1 MKRFLLSV
9 FAVLAFTFM
18 ANSQDNREVRSM
30 SDTHI
35 DSYVTNSGSWRGNA
49 PAPSSTVNY
58 SFEGSLEG
66 WTTIDADGDGYDWAL
81 STNTPPGH
89 NASTGCVFSHSY
101 VNYFGPVN
109 PNNYLVSPTKAAYS
123 QVTFYAC
130 AQDSDHPEEHFGVA
144 VSTGSNTNAADFTT
158 IKDGGKRSRLA

>member
-18 ANSQDNREVRSM
+18 ASAQNNREFRSM

-49 PAPSSTVNY
+49 SSPSSTVNY

-66 WTTIDADGDGYDWAL
+66 WTTIDADGDGYDWTT
-81 STNTPPGH
+81 STNPGVYH
-89 NASTGCVFSHSY
+89 N
-101 VNYFGPVN
+101 
-109 PNNYLVSPTKAAYS
+109 
-123 QVTFYAC
+123 
-130 AQDSDHPEEHFGVA
+130 
-144 VSTGSNTNAADFTT
+144 
-158 IKDGGKRSRLA
+158 